1 MKLETGEVVAA
12 RRRSVVA
19 ATKEAG
25 VLAGGHTT
33 VRAKV
38 PRELVTRA
46 KERSGISATTALIE
60 YALAKL
66 AIEDEFGSKLVARKG
81 SIPIGVKLGV

>member
-25 VLAGGHTT
+25 LLAGGNTT
-33 VRAKV
+33 VGARV

-46 KERSGISATTALIE
+46 KERSGISSTTALIE

-66 AIEDEFGSKLVARKG
+66 ALEDEFGSKLVARKG